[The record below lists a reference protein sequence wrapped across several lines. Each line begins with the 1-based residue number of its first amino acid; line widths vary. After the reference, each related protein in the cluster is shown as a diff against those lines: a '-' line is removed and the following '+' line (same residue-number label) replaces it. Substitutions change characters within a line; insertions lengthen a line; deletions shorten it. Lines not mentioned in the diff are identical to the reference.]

1 MSSPDE
7 FLVLVLLL
15 LLPSLLGNVA
25 YVKKQL
31 PSIFA
36 QLAPKKR
43 NLERFI
49 RGTWLTVYY
58 ITLTLFTAKFY
69 KRQTNVTCQNK

>member
-1 MSSPDE
+1 MS
-7 FLVLVLLL
+7 LVLVLLL
-15 LLPSLLGNVA
+15 LLLYLLGNVA

-31 PSIFA
+31 SSIFA
-36 QLAPKKR
+36 LLLQKR
-43 NLERFI
+43 NSERFM

-69 KRQTNVTCQNK
+69 KHFQ